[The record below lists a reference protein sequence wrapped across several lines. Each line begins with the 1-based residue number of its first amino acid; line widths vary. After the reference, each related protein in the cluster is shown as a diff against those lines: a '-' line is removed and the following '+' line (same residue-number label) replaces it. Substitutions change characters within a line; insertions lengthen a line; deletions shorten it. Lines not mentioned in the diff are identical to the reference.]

1 MFFEDTREMR
11 IDGTSFWTQLAQFL
25 IQSAHQLEVSP
36 IVKYT
41 ALSLFFHRF
50 HHSLSRYIE
59 TGKIHGGKGKV
70 NWLFQPMTESNL
82 QLFALIS
89 LWISSKIHDSRP
101 LSVKTYK
108 SLGDK
113 TIKDQHFT
121 TRDFLEALMS
131 IFCRRLC
138 FCRSVLCYCSFLHR
152 LGLIETVPVLKVLD
166 FEIGSSNIAFLF
178 LEELLIQLK
187 EVAKVGELVSFEAC
201 MDLMDLLYEK
211 EEMSTLYRS
220 PRSLAT
226 AILAWSQTLV
236 AAYVISVPIQRRE
249 FPVLHWGRYG
259 STGARVFESSL
270 PTEIVRIHHY
280 TRVVIRFSPRPLH

>member
-1 MFFEDTREMR
+1 MR
-11 IDGTSFWTQLAQFL
+11 IDGSSFWTQLAQFL

-59 TGKIHGGKGKV
+59 MGKIHGDKGKV

-82 QLFALIS
+82 QLFSLIS
-89 LWISSKIHDSRP
+89 LWVSSKIHDSRP

-121 TRDFLEALMS
+121 TRDFLEA
-131 IFCRRLC
+131 
-138 FCRSVLCYCSFLHR
+138 
-152 LGLIETVPVLKVLD
+152 TVPFLKVLD

-220 PRSLAT
+220 SRSLAT
-226 AILAWSQTLV
+226 AILV

-249 FPVLHWGRYG
+249 FPVLHWVKFVTA
-259 STGARVFESSL
+259 SKEEDTVELVQDILKHVFE
-270 PTEIVRIHHY
+270 PC
-280 TRVVIRFSPRPLH
+280 

>member
-11 IDGTSFWTQLAQFL
+11 IDGSSLWTQLAQFL
-25 IQSAHQLEVSP
+25 IQSANQLEVSP

-50 HHSLSRYIE
+50 HHSLSRYKE
-59 TGKIHGGKGKV
+59 MGKIHGGKGKV

-89 LWISSKIHDSRP
+89 LWVSSKIHDSRP

-121 TRDFLEALMS
+121 TRDFLEAV
-131 IFCRRLC
+131 R
-138 FCRSVLCYCSFLHR
+138 YFLHR
-152 LGLIETVPVLKVLD
+152 LGLIETVPFLKVLD

-220 PRSLAT
+220 SRSLAT

-236 AAYVISVPIQRRE
+236 I
-249 FPVLHWGRYG
+249 
-259 STGARVFESSL
+259 
-270 PTEIVRIHHY
+270 
-280 TRVVIRFSPRPLH
+280 